1 MRTLTHAEFMEMR
14 RFPALDGLRAFAAV
28 IVVVFHFGGA
38 EWKWLSGWVG
48 VYLFFVLSGFLITTL
63 LLREQDL
70 KGRISLKNFY
80 IRRVF
85 RIMPP
90 YFVIFAFIM
99 AFFYLRGDFFTI
111 RYPETLKY
119 YLPFMNEFLPAGMA
133 GAPNDYFSGSWTL
146 GIEQKF
152 YLVWPALMVVAGV
165 AAARRRVYIAV
176 GAMAV
181 LVALIP
187 LTGGWYTSYSMS
199 ALYTSSVHYVVLLVG
214 ALLAII
220 MNSKRLYAFVQPLTH
235 PLIAPLAMIA
245 FAVLHVNME
254 TLWHSTSNAVV
265 LLLGYAVLTAM
276 LIVSLMNRNP
286 VTWVLSTAPARFV
299 GDRSYSL
306 YLFQGIAGFMVAGML
321 PRFAVYGTLT
331 AVVVTLVSLLL
342 ADVVYRWVEH
352 PAIELGRR
360 IIARRS
366 QKSAPVNPPTKEVPP
381 VPVNA

>member
-28 IVVVFHFGGA
+28 IVVFFHFGGA

-165 AAARRRVYIAV
+165 AAARRRVYIAL

-181 LVALIP
+181 LIACIP
-187 LTGGWYTSYSMS
+187 LTAGWYTSYSMT
-199 ALYTSSVHYVVLLVG
+199 ALYTSTVHYVVLLIG
-214 ALLAII
+214 ALLAIV
-220 MNSKRLYAFVQPLTH
+220 MHSKRLYALVQPLTH
-235 PLIAPLAMIA
+235 PLIAPVAMIG

-254 TLWHSTSNAVV
+254 TLWHATSNAVV

-276 LIVSLMNRNP
+276 LIASLMNRNP

-306 YLFQGIAGFMVAGML
+306 YLFQGIAGFMVAGLL

-366 QKSAPVNPPTKEVPP
+366 KKPAPVNPPTKEVPP

>member
-1 MRTLTHAEFMEMR
+1 MRTLTHAEFMAMR

-28 IVVVFHFGGA
+28 IVVFFHFGGA

-63 LLREQDL
+63 LLREQDT

-119 YLPFMNEFLPAGMA
+119 YLTFMNEFLPEGMK

-152 YLVWPALMVVAGV
+152 YLVWPALMVFAGV
-165 AAARRRVYIAV
+165 AAARRRVYIAL

-181 LVALIP
+181 LVACIP
-187 LTGGWYTSYSMS
+187 LTAGWYTSYSMT
-199 ALYTSSVHYVVLLVG
+199 ALYTSTVHYVVLLIG
-214 ALLAII
+214 ALLAIV
-220 MNSKRLYAFVQPLTH
+220 MNSKRLFKLVQPLTH
-235 PLIAPLAMIA
+235 PLVAPVAMIG

-254 TLWHSTSNAVV
+254 TLWHSTGNAVV
-265 LLLGYAVLTAM
+265 LLLAYAVLTAM
-276 LIVSLMNRNP
+276 LIVSLLGRNP
-286 VTWVLSTAPARFV
+286 MTWLLSTAPMRFV

-306 YLFQGIAGFMVAGML
+306 YLFQGIAGFMVGALL
-321 PRFAVYGTLT
+321 PRFQVYGTLT
-331 AVVVTLVSLLL
+331 AVVVTLASLLL
-342 ADVVYRWVEH
+342 ADVVFRWVEH

-366 QKSAPVNPPTKEVPP
+366 KMPAAVNPPAKEVPP
-381 VPVNA
+381 VPVGA

>member
-28 IVVVFHFGGA
+28 IVVFFHFGGA

-165 AAARRRVYIAV
+165 AAARRRVYIAL

-181 LVALIP
+181 LIACIP
-187 LTGGWYTSYSMS
+187 LTAGWYTSYSMT
-199 ALYTSSVHYVVLLVG
+199 ALYTSTVHYVVLLIG
-214 ALLAII
+214 ALLAIV
-220 MNSKRLYAFVQPLTH
+220 MHSKRLYALVQPLTH
-235 PLIAPLAMIA
+235 PLIAPVAMIG

-254 TLWHSTSNAVV
+254 TLWHATSNAVV
-265 LLLGYAVLTAM
+265 LLLGYAVLTAT
-276 LIVSLMNRNP
+276 LIASLMNRNP

-306 YLFQGIAGFMVAGML
+306 YLFQGIAGFMVAGLL

-366 QKSAPVNPPTKEVPP
+366 KKPAPVNPPTKEVPP